1 MSELTFDYR
10 WEWHWKAKGSYKEYA
25 HVPTEEEI
33 SDYLMEKVASK
44 LAEKYIAKG
53 HNVYVQSVETLVQ
66 KKLVHT
72 THGKFFDVDTYEFTG
87 VTNTRYSTDLGAD
100 VGSPIDPATIA
111 LITTVIALI
120 GTGITIAFKWY
131 MFETIKN
138 ILYDITEG
146 MDEVFGEGKGWTIF
160 FLIIIVLI
168 ALFIIGRYFW
178 RKR

>member
-10 WEWHWKAKGSYKEYA
+10 WEWQWKAKGRYKEYA

-33 SDYLMEKVASK
+33 SDYLREKVASK

-53 HNVYVQSVETLVQ
+53 HNVYVQSVETFVE
-66 KKLVHT
+66 KKRVHT
-72 THGKFFDVDTYEFTG
+72 THGKFFDVHTYEFTG

-111 LITTVIALI
+111 LITAIIALI
-120 GTGITIAFKWY
+120 GSMAVLAFKWY
-131 MFETIKN
+131 MFETVKN

-146 MDEVFGEGKGWTIF
+146 IDETFGEGKGWGIF
-160 FLIIIVLI
+160 FLIIVVLV
-168 ALFIIGRYFW
+168 ALFIIGKYFW
-178 RKR
+178 GKK